1 MFFDGAKIQ
10 HFFDSTKFFTEKI
23 QKLTLF
29 NNYLKKICHKNTNI
43 TIIPITIIPNH
54 TYYYCN
60 RKA

>member
-23 QKLTLF
+23 QKLTRF

-43 TIIPITIIPNH
+43 TINPIRNH
-54 TYYYCN
+54 EI
-60 RKA
+60 

>member
-29 NNYLKKICHKNTNI
+29 NNYLKKICHQTTNI
-43 TIIPITIIPNH
+43 TIIPIRNH
-54 TYYYCN
+54 EI
-60 RKA
+60 